1 VNKPPAE
8 LYIGLMSGTSQDA
21 IDGVLAEFDATG
33 RNHRLL
39 AVHRLP
45 LAEALRR
52 RLDQLQAG
60 DGDLELAVALH
71 HELGERFAD
80 CAVQLL
86 PAAGENPVKA
96 IGSHGQTVRHAP
108 NSAAPHS
115 LQLGNAARIAAR
127 CGVAVVADFRN
138 SDIAVGGQGAPLAP
152 AFHQA
157 AFGGAGTRRAV
168 LNLGGMA
175 NVSLLNPGDTA
186 IRGWDTGPGN
196 VLLDG
201 WAQRHLGRPY
211 DDDGNLARRGRVHEA
226 FLDALLAH
234 PFITRPP
241 PKSTGRDTFNL
252 AWVDALLAGL
262 APLPAADVQATLAEF
277 TAASVAIN
285 LQAHRTVQELLVCG
299 GGVFNGDL
307 MARIAR
313 RLPWLAVRS
322 TAEAGVDPQH
332 VEALAFAWLARQ
344 RMHEQ
349 ALDLRTVTGAQRP
362 AVLGCVYLP

>member
-1 VNKPPAE
+1 MSGPSAE
-8 LYIGLMSGTSQDA
+8 RYIGLMSGTSQDA
-21 IDGVLAEFDATG
+21 IDGVLAEFDAAG
-33 RNHRLL
+33 KNHRLL

-45 LAEALRR
+45 LADALRR
-52 RLDQLQAG
+52 RLDRLQSG
-60 DGDLELAVALH
+60 GGDLELTVALH

-80 CAVQLL
+80 CAQQLL
-86 PAAGENPVKA
+86 GAAGKNAVRA
-96 IGSHGQTVRHAP
+96 VGCHGQTVRHDP
-108 NSAAPHS
+108 NGAAPHS

-127 CGVAVVADFRN
+127 CGIAVVADFRN

-157 AFGGAGTRRAV
+157 AFARTETRRAV

-175 NVSLLNPGDTA
+175 NVSLLGSDDA
-186 IRGWDTGPGN
+186 KVRGWDTGPGN

-211 DDDGNLARRGRVHEA
+211 DDEGNLARRGRVDA
-226 FLDALLAH
+226 ALLDALLAH

-241 PKSTGRDTFNL
+241 PKSTGRETFNL
-252 AWVDALLAGL
+252 AWVDALLATR
-262 APLPAADVQATLAEF
+262 APLPTADVQATLAEF

-322 TAEAGVDPQH
+322 TAEAGVDPQQ
-332 VEALAFAWLARQ
+332 VEALTFAWLARQ

-349 ALDLRTVTGAQRP
+349 ALDLRTVTGARRP
-362 AVLGCVYLP
+362 AILGCVYLP